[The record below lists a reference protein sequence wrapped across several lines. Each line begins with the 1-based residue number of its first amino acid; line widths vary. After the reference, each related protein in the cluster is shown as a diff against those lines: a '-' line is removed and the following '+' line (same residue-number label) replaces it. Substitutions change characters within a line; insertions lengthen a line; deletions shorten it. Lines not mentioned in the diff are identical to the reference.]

1 MYVTIEGNIGAG
13 KTTVLEAIAREFG
26 EQVVV
31 QFEPLD
37 EWEQGGLLAAM
48 YRGEISH
55 LEFQLM
61 IMTSLAA
68 QALQESGRPV
78 IQERSLAAA
87 FEVFGRVNVTD
98 QTGFTLLR
106 NTYQSLTA
114 LVPVVN
120 KRIYLRAPVKIV
132 AKRRESRSR
141 ASEENIT
148 TAYLQKIHEHHDLWL
163 LQAPNVIVVDASGD
177 VDVVSC
183 EVISIIRELLS
194 S

>member
-1 MYVTIEGNIGAG
+1 MYLTIEGNIGAG

-31 QFEPLD
+31 QLEPLD
-37 EWEQGGLLAAM
+37 EWEHGGLLAAM
-48 YRGEISH
+48 YDGEISH

-61 IMTSLAA
+61 VMASLAA
-68 QALQESGRPV
+68 QALQVSGRSV

-98 QTGFTLLR
+98 QTGFRLLR
-106 NTYQSLTA
+106 NTYQSLAA

-120 KRIYLRAPVKIV
+120 KRIYLRAPVEIV
-132 AKRRESRSR
+132 AKRAKSRSR
-141 ASEENIT
+141 ESEQNIT
-148 TAYLQKIHEHHDLWL
+148 TAYLRKIHEQHELWL
-163 LQAPNVIVVDASGD
+163 LQAPDVIVVDGSGD
-177 VDVVSC
+177 VEAVSRA
-183 EVISIIRELLS
+183 VISIVRELLS